1 MYFRFHKEI
10 SAALII
16 LFLLVIFFYF
26 IYKPLFLIFLI
37 LLIFTFYFF
46 RDPERVVPLG
56 DDILVSPADGL
67 ITNISEYK
75 EGKKSYTK
83 VSIFLSVFN
92 VHIQRLP
99 VSGQITKIDYKRDIN
114 LREVDCVKGFV
125 MFINHFECKSTN
137 YFDENFFLYL
147 EEVDLCKRL
156 KKMGKKIYIAENV
169 MVKHLGGK
177 SHHPDQQ
184 EKMEIQRNWHYLWSL
199 FYYSKKHKGLIY
211 AYKITLRK
219 FFSAFFKMIYYFFL
233 NKKKHVIYKYR
244 FLGLLN
250 SYIGKS
256 SFFRVE

>member
-67 ITNISEYK
+67 ITNISEHK

-99 VSGQITKIDYKRDIN
+99 VSGQITKIDYIEGK
-114 LREVDCVKGFV
+114 
-125 MFINHFECKSTN
+125 FINATLDKASEDNERLRLTIKSGSNVIYITQIAGLIARRIICYLKTN
-137 YFDENFFLYL
+137 ENVNQGDRYGIIKFGSR
-147 EEVDLCKRL
+147 VDIEFPNSYNLMVSIGQQCIGGETIIARDFKNIKNIQSREY
-156 KKMGKKIYIAENV
+156 KKI
-169 MVKHLGGK
+169 
-177 SHHPDQQ
+177 
-184 EKMEIQRNWHYLWSL
+184 
-199 FYYSKKHKGLIY
+199 
-211 AYKITLRK
+211 
-219 FFSAFFKMIYYFFL
+219 
-233 NKKKHVIYKYR
+233 
-244 FLGLLN
+244 
-250 SYIGKS
+250 
-256 SFFRVE
+256 

>member
-67 ITNISEYK
+67 ITNISGFK

-99 VSGQITKIDYKRDIN
+99 LSGQITKIDYIEGK
-114 LREVDCVKGFV
+114 
-125 MFINHFECKSTN
+125 FINATLDKASEENERLRLTLKSGSNVIYITQIAGLIARRIICYLKTN
-137 YFDENFFLYL
+137 ERVNQGERYGIIKFGSR
-147 EEVDLCKRL
+147 VDIEFPNSYNLMVSIGQQCIGGETIIARDFKNNKNIQSREY
-156 KKMGKKIYIAENV
+156 KKI
-169 MVKHLGGK
+169 
-177 SHHPDQQ
+177 
-184 EKMEIQRNWHYLWSL
+184 
-199 FYYSKKHKGLIY
+199 
-211 AYKITLRK
+211 
-219 FFSAFFKMIYYFFL
+219 
-233 NKKKHVIYKYR
+233 
-244 FLGLLN
+244 
-250 SYIGKS
+250 
-256 SFFRVE
+256 

>member
-67 ITNISEYK
+67 ITNISEHK

-99 VSGQITKIDYKRDIN
+99 LSGQITKIDYIDGK
-114 LREVDCVKGFV
+114 
-125 MFINHFECKSTN
+125 FINATLDKASEENERLRLTLKSGSNVIYITQIAGLIARRIICYLKTN
-137 YFDENFFLYL
+137 ERVNQGERYGIIKFGSR
-147 EEVDLCKRL
+147 VDIEFPNSYNLMVSIGQQCIGGETIIARDFKNNKNIQSREY
-156 KKMGKKIYIAENV
+156 KKI
-169 MVKHLGGK
+169 
-177 SHHPDQQ
+177 
-184 EKMEIQRNWHYLWSL
+184 
-199 FYYSKKHKGLIY
+199 
-211 AYKITLRK
+211 
-219 FFSAFFKMIYYFFL
+219 
-233 NKKKHVIYKYR
+233 
-244 FLGLLN
+244 
-250 SYIGKS
+250 
-256 SFFRVE
+256 

>member
-1 MYFRFHKEI
+1 MYFKFHKEI

-99 VSGQITKIDYKRDIN
+99 LSGQITKVDYIEGK
-114 LREVDCVKGFV
+114 
-125 MFINHFECKSTN
+125 FINATLDKASEENERLRLTLKSGSNVVYITQIAGLIARRIICYLKTN
-137 YFDENFFLYL
+137 ERVNQGERYGIIKFGSR
-147 EEVDLCKRL
+147 VDIEFPNSYNLMVSIGQQCIGGETIIARDFKNNKNIQSREY
-156 KKMGKKIYIAENV
+156 KKI
-169 MVKHLGGK
+169 
-177 SHHPDQQ
+177 
-184 EKMEIQRNWHYLWSL
+184 
-199 FYYSKKHKGLIY
+199 
-211 AYKITLRK
+211 
-219 FFSAFFKMIYYFFL
+219 
-233 NKKKHVIYKYR
+233 
-244 FLGLLN
+244 
-250 SYIGKS
+250 
-256 SFFRVE
+256 

>member
-67 ITNISEYK
+67 ITNISEHK

-83 VSIFLSVFN
+83 VSIFLNVFN

-99 VSGQITKIDYKRDIN
+99 LSGQITKIDYIEGK
-114 LREVDCVKGFV
+114 
-125 MFINHFECKSTN
+125 FINATLDKASEENERLRLTLKSGSNVIYITQIAGLIARRIICYLKTN
-137 YFDENFFLYL
+137 ERVNQGERYGIIKFGSR
-147 EEVDLCKRL
+147 VDIEFPNSYNLMVSIGQQCIGGETIIARDFKNNKNIQSREY
-156 KKMGKKIYIAENV
+156 KKI
-169 MVKHLGGK
+169 
-177 SHHPDQQ
+177 
-184 EKMEIQRNWHYLWSL
+184 
-199 FYYSKKHKGLIY
+199 
-211 AYKITLRK
+211 
-219 FFSAFFKMIYYFFL
+219 
-233 NKKKHVIYKYR
+233 
-244 FLGLLN
+244 
-250 SYIGKS
+250 
-256 SFFRVE
+256 

>member
-75 EGKKSYTK
+75 DVKKSYTK

-99 VSGQITKIDYKRDIN
+99 VSGQITKIDYIEGK
-114 LREVDCVKGFV
+114 
-125 MFINHFECKSTN
+125 FINATLDKASEDNERLRLTLKSGSNVIYITQIAGLIARRIICYLKTN
-137 YFDENFFLYL
+137 ERVNQGDRYGIIKFGSR
-147 EEVDLCKRL
+147 VDIEFPNSYNLMVSIGQQCIGGETIIARDFKNNKNIQSREY
-156 KKMGKKIYIAENV
+156 KKI
-169 MVKHLGGK
+169 
-177 SHHPDQQ
+177 
-184 EKMEIQRNWHYLWSL
+184 
-199 FYYSKKHKGLIY
+199 
-211 AYKITLRK
+211 
-219 FFSAFFKMIYYFFL
+219 
-233 NKKKHVIYKYR
+233 
-244 FLGLLN
+244 
-250 SYIGKS
+250 
-256 SFFRVE
+256 

>member
-99 VSGQITKIDYKRDIN
+99 LSGQITKIDYIEGK
-114 LREVDCVKGFV
+114 
-125 MFINHFECKSTN
+125 FINATLDKASEENERLRLTLKSGSNVIYITQIAGLIARRIICYLKTN
-137 YFDENFFLYL
+137 ERVNQGERYGIIKFGSR
-147 EEVDLCKRL
+147 VDIEFPNSYNLMVNIGQQCIGGETIIARDFKNNKNIQSREY
-156 KKMGKKIYIAENV
+156 KKI
-169 MVKHLGGK
+169 
-177 SHHPDQQ
+177 
-184 EKMEIQRNWHYLWSL
+184 
-199 FYYSKKHKGLIY
+199 
-211 AYKITLRK
+211 
-219 FFSAFFKMIYYFFL
+219 
-233 NKKKHVIYKYR
+233 
-244 FLGLLN
+244 
-250 SYIGKS
+250 
-256 SFFRVE
+256 

>member
-37 LLIFTFYFF
+37 FLIFTFYFF

-99 VSGQITKIDYKRDIN
+99 LSGQITKIDYIEGK
-114 LREVDCVKGFV
+114 
-125 MFINHFECKSTN
+125 FINATLDKASEENERLRLTLKSGSNVIYITQIAGLIARRIICYLKTN
-137 YFDENFFLYL
+137 ERVNQGERYGIIKFGSR
-147 EEVDLCKRL
+147 VDIEFPNSYNLMVSIGQQCIGGETIIARDFKNNKNIQSREY
-156 KKMGKKIYIAENV
+156 KKI
-169 MVKHLGGK
+169 
-177 SHHPDQQ
+177 
-184 EKMEIQRNWHYLWSL
+184 
-199 FYYSKKHKGLIY
+199 
-211 AYKITLRK
+211 
-219 FFSAFFKMIYYFFL
+219 
-233 NKKKHVIYKYR
+233 
-244 FLGLLN
+244 
-250 SYIGKS
+250 
-256 SFFRVE
+256 

>member
-56 DDILVSPADGL
+56 DDILVSSADGL

-99 VSGQITKIDYKRDIN
+99 VSGQITKIDYIEGK
-114 LREVDCVKGFV
+114 
-125 MFINHFECKSTN
+125 FINATLDKASEENERLRLTLKSGSNVVYITQIAGLIARRIICYLKTN
-137 YFDENFFLYL
+137 ERVNQGDRYGIIKFGSR
-147 EEVDLCKRL
+147 VDIEFPNSFNLMVSIGQQCIGGETIIARDFKNNKNIQSREY
-156 KKMGKKIYIAENV
+156 KKI
-169 MVKHLGGK
+169 
-177 SHHPDQQ
+177 
-184 EKMEIQRNWHYLWSL
+184 
-199 FYYSKKHKGLIY
+199 
-211 AYKITLRK
+211 
-219 FFSAFFKMIYYFFL
+219 
-233 NKKKHVIYKYR
+233 
-244 FLGLLN
+244 
-250 SYIGKS
+250 
-256 SFFRVE
+256 

>member
-67 ITNISEYK
+67 ITNISEHK

-83 VSIFLSVFN
+83 VSIFLNVFN

-99 VSGQITKIDYKRDIN
+99 LSGQITKIDYIEGK
-114 LREVDCVKGFV
+114 
-125 MFINHFECKSTN
+125 FINATLDKASEENERLRLTLKSGSNVIYITQIAGLIARRIICYLKTN
-137 YFDENFFLYL
+137 ERVNQGERYGIIKFGSR
-147 EEVDLCKRL
+147 VDIEFPNSYNLMVSVGQQCIGGETIIARDFKNIKNIQSREY
-156 KKMGKKIYIAENV
+156 KKI
-169 MVKHLGGK
+169 
-177 SHHPDQQ
+177 
-184 EKMEIQRNWHYLWSL
+184 
-199 FYYSKKHKGLIY
+199 
-211 AYKITLRK
+211 
-219 FFSAFFKMIYYFFL
+219 
-233 NKKKHVIYKYR
+233 
-244 FLGLLN
+244 
-250 SYIGKS
+250 
-256 SFFRVE
+256 

>member
-46 RDPERVVPLG
+46 RDPERVIPLG
-56 DDILVSPADGL
+56 EDILVSPADGL

-99 VSGQITKIDYKRDIN
+99 LSGQITKIDYIEGK
-114 LREVDCVKGFV
+114 
-125 MFINHFECKSTN
+125 FINATLDKASEENERLRLTLKSGSNVIYITQIAGLIARRIICYLKTN
-137 YFDENFFLYL
+137 ERVNQGERYGIIKFGSR
-147 EEVDLCKRL
+147 VDIEFPNSYNLMVSIGQQCIGGETIIAKDFKNNKNIQSREY
-156 KKMGKKIYIAENV
+156 KKI
-169 MVKHLGGK
+169 
-177 SHHPDQQ
+177 
-184 EKMEIQRNWHYLWSL
+184 
-199 FYYSKKHKGLIY
+199 
-211 AYKITLRK
+211 
-219 FFSAFFKMIYYFFL
+219 
-233 NKKKHVIYKYR
+233 
-244 FLGLLN
+244 
-250 SYIGKS
+250 
-256 SFFRVE
+256 

>member
-1 MYFRFHKEI
+1 MYFKFHKEI

-99 VSGQITKIDYKRDIN
+99 LSGQITKIDYIEGK
-114 LREVDCVKGFV
+114 
-125 MFINHFECKSTN
+125 FINATLDKASEENERLRLTLKSGSNVIYITQIAGLIARRIICYLKTN
-137 YFDENFFLYL
+137 ERVNQGERYGIIKFGSR
-147 EEVDLCKRL
+147 VDIEFPNSYNLMVSIGQQCIGGETIIARDFKNNKNIQSREY
-156 KKMGKKIYIAENV
+156 KKI
-169 MVKHLGGK
+169 
-177 SHHPDQQ
+177 
-184 EKMEIQRNWHYLWSL
+184 
-199 FYYSKKHKGLIY
+199 
-211 AYKITLRK
+211 
-219 FFSAFFKMIYYFFL
+219 
-233 NKKKHVIYKYR
+233 
-244 FLGLLN
+244 
-250 SYIGKS
+250 
-256 SFFRVE
+256 